1 MLRALYALDR
11 QHRQPQAVKAAFELR
26 LACLLG
32 FQPEL
37 NGCGACGETE
47 CGNWSFLL
55 ENGALICD
63 SCRKRVGGTY
73 FSVSQSVLHALRY
86 IAYCPD
92 KKEFS
97 FAVSEQTAKQLGKI
111 CEKYL
116 LYHMDV
122 QCQETLGFYHSLFD
136 MT

>member
-1 MLRALYALDR
+1 MRWIGSTDSR
-11 QHRQPQAVKAAFELR
+11 RRSKRR
-26 LACLLG
+26 LNCGWLAWLG

-86 IAYCPD
+86 IAYCPG
-92 KKEFS
+92 KKEFRS
-97 FAVSEQTAKQLGKI
+97 LSVSRPPNSSAKSA
-111 CEKYL
+111 EKYL
-116 LYHMDV
+116 LYHMV
-122 QCQETLGFYHSLFD
+122 YSAKRP
-136 MT
+136 